1 MLEWLKQNLKHV
13 NKNLDNIENCLG
25 KKQDRNRQSM
35 RRVWWIDYLQIGFQ
49 RDTYKNL
56 ERPVYG
62 TFKDPTEGG
71 GQIRE
76 IIAFNSFLD
85 FIAIKQATKQKN
97 LNLHLGNW
105 KWFGDKQKTKNPKSD
120 GLMFSCAQN
129 FQEYYLVVID
139 YIHVTDNFTCEPLL

>member
-85 FIAIKQATKQKN
+85 FIAIKHKQLSKRTWTYIWVTESDLGTKK
-97 LNLHLGNW
+97 
-105 KWFGDKQKTKNPKSD
+105 KQKTPN
-120 GLMFSCAQN
+120 LM
-129 FQEYYLVVID
+129 V
-139 YIHVTDNFTCEPLL
+139 